1 MWLTLLL
8 VGFGAGYG
16 YRAVRHECP
25 FCQPWRAER
34 GPFRGKPL

>member
-25 FCQPWRAER
+25 FCRSWPR
-34 GPFRGKPL
+34 GRCPFRGKTL